1 MLILQVPI
9 YIVAQ
14 LLGSVLASG
23 SLYLIFDV
31 KDEAFFGTIP
41 VGTNVQSFVLEIII
55 SFLLMFVISGVA
67 TDNRS
72 VSQQPTLILFS
83 LIFKKKIIHILLM
96 FPWQIGELAGIAIGM
111 TILLNV
117 LVAGYPNSYVYV
129 VQLIKLLSE
138 SKEIFLTKF
147 S

>member
-1 MLILQVPI
+1 
-9 YIVAQ
+9 
-14 LLGSVLASG
+14 
-23 SLYLIFDV
+23 
-31 KDEAFFGTIP
+31 
-41 VGTNVQSFVLEIII
+41 
-55 SFLLMFVISGVA
+55 
-67 TDNRS
+67 
-72 VSQQPTLILFS
+72 
-83 LIFKKKIIHILLM
+83 M

-138 SKEIFLTKF
+138 SKDIFLTKF

>member
-72 VSQQPTLILFS
+72 VSQQSTLILFS
-83 LIFKKKIIHILLM
+83 LILKKKIIHILLM

-138 SKEIFLTKF
+138 S
-147 S
+147 